1 MQYLHEMTKK
11 LCLWLPM
18 ALLALTTAYS
28 QKPSEGVI
36 QGLVTQARS
45 QAYAEVVEFRKRN
58 GYMNGDVYVA

>member
-36 QGLVTQARS
+36 QGL
-45 QAYAEVVEFRKRN
+45 
-58 GYMNGDVYVA
+58 GDPGAQSSIC